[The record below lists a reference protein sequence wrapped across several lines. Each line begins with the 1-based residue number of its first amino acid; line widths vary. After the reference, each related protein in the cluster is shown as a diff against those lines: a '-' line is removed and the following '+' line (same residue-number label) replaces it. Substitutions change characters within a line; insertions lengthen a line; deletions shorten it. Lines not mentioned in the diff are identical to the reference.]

1 MNKIVLSSL
10 TFAHLSNVIMNKKLL
25 YGIYLH
31 ILIFVL
37 AFTGILGKL
46 ITVSSS
52 VLVFYRLLFGFLALA
67 GYMFFTK
74 KFVFIQ
80 NKKDLTKILF
90 TGAVIGAHWICF
102 FESIKQSTV
111 SIGLIALSTATL
123 FAAILE
129 PLFFK
134 RKFRLYELLFGLL
147 IISGILIVFNYE
159 SGYSSGLII
168 GIFAAFFGALFT
180 VLNGKFVEKYPASRI
195 TIYELFGGFVIVS
208 AYSFLTV
215 DDFSQFYLKTND
227 LAWLLFLGIVCTAIA
242 FVGSIEV
249 MKEIS
254 PFTVTL
260 SFNLEPVY
268 GIILA
273 LLFFGKEEEMSPQF
287 YLGALIILGTIF
299 TNAWIK
305 GKAKH

>member
-1 MNKIVLSSL
+1 
-10 TFAHLSNVIMNKKLL
+10 MNKKTV

-31 ILIFVL
+31 VLIFVL

-46 ITVSSS
+46 ISVSSAI
-52 VLVFYRLLFGFLALA
+52 LVFYRLLFAFIALSI
-67 GYMFFTK
+67 YLFFSRKSVFTIHK
-74 KFVFIQ
+74 KPAVI
-80 NKKDLTKILF
+80 ILF
-90 TGAVIGAHWICF
+90 TGFVIGAHWVCF

-134 RKFRLYELLFGLL
+134 RKFRLYELIFGIL

-159 SGYSSGLII
+159 PGYSKGLLI
-168 GIFAAFFGALFT
+168 GIFAAFFAALFT
-180 VLNGKFVEKYPASRI
+180 VLNGIFIEQYSAMVI
-195 TIYELFGGFVIVS
+195 TWYEMLGGFILLSIYALLSIENVS
-208 AYSFLTV
+208 NFALSTT
-215 DDFSQFYLKTND
+215 DFWY
-227 LAWLLFLGIVCTAIA
+227 LLFLGVVCTAIA
-242 FVGSIEV
+242 FVGSVEV

-268 GIILA
+268 GIFLA
-273 LLFFGKEEEMSPQF
+273 LLIFGQSETMSSQF
-287 YLGALIILGTIF
+287 YLGSLLIIATIF
-299 TNAWIK
+299 TNAWMK
-305 GKAKH
+305 MKFKH

>member
-1 MNKIVLSSL
+1 
-10 TFAHLSNVIMNKKLL
+10 MNKKLL

-46 ITVSSS
+46 ITVTSS
-52 VLVFYRLLFGFLALA
+52 VLVFYRLLFGLVALA
-67 GYMFFTK
+67 GFIFFTK
-74 KFVFIQ
+74 KFVFISD
-80 NKKDLTKILF
+80 KKDLAKILA

-134 RKFRLYELLFGLL
+134 RKFRFYELLFGIL
-147 IISGILIVFNYE
+147 IITGILIVFNYE
-159 SGYSSGLII
+159 PGYSSGLII

-195 TIYELFGGFVIVS
+195 TLYELFGGFILVS
-208 AYSFLTV
+208 IYSFLNSNSLA
-215 DDFSQFYLKTND
+215 DFYLTPGD
-227 LAWLLFLGIVCTAIA
+227 LTWLLFLGIVCTAIA

-268 GIILA
+268 GIFLA
-273 LLFFGKEEEMSPQF
+273 LFLFGEEEKMSPQF
-287 YLGALIILGTIF
+287 YLGALLILGTIF

-305 GKAKH
+305 GKNKH

>member
-1 MNKIVLSSL
+1 
-10 TFAHLSNVIMNKKLL
+10 MNKKTV

-31 ILIFVL
+31 VLIFVL

-46 ITVSSS
+46 ISVSSAI
-52 VLVFYRLLFGFLALA
+52 LVFYRLLFAFIALSI
-67 GYMFFTK
+67 YLFFSRKSVFTIHK
-74 KFVFIQ
+74 KPAV
-80 NKKDLTKILF
+80 KILL
-90 TGAVIGAHWICF
+90 TGFVIGAHWVCF

-134 RKFRLYELLFGLL
+134 RKFRLYELIFGIL

-159 SGYSSGLII
+159 PGYSKGLLI
-168 GIFAAFFGALFT
+168 GIFAAFFAALFT
-180 VLNGKFVEKYPASRI
+180 VLNGKFIEQYSATVI
-195 TIYELFGGFVIVS
+195 TWYEMLGGFILLSIYALLSTGNVS
-208 AYSFLTV
+208 
-215 DDFSQFYLKTND
+215 DFALSTTDFWY
-227 LAWLLFLGIVCTAIA
+227 LLFLGVVCTAIA
-242 FVGSIEV
+242 FVGSVEV

-268 GIILA
+268 GIFLA
-273 LLFFGKEEEMSPQF
+273 LLIFGQSETMSPQF
-287 YLGALIILGTIF
+287 YLGSLLIIATIF
-299 TNAWIK
+299 TNAWLK
-305 GKAKH
+305 MRVRS